1 MTKRYPTLFDIVSKI
16 EHTNA
21 TVSEL
26 RVPIFSPL
34 IKVSHNS
41 IIATNFRKNRNIRTV
56 STSWGE
62 STTRGRV
69 LLGQLHRDLLDCI
82 YLNATRYDKTEH
94 GSMRIY
100 FCQRQVLISYFGTE
114 ASGKN
119 NHKWL
124 RIKLEE
130 IRDTAIAFKNTQ
142 GDSFDFNIIK
152 HLDFHAK
159 RGMFCIEL
167 DERYVQFYAQDLSVN
182 YQKLL
187 PSILSIKNSVIKT
200 IVRFLLSHSNI
211 KISLEK
217 TLLTI
222 GYPFDDISKVNQRVL
237 KKELLEYKELLKK
250 EFTII
255 YDDDFKMFEYV
266 QHSDIAFISSQPNTK
281 ELPTKTMKIE
291 ELSINSLIG
300 RSITRAF
307 FEVGV
312 PITAKICQITDEQY
326 KYRLKL
332 LFPDGTIKEVD
343 TLFSSLEEIEKISSP
358 L

>member
-34 IKVSHNS
+34 EKVSHNS
-41 IIATNFRKNRNIRTV
+41 IIATNFRKNRGIRSV

-69 LLGQLHRDLLDCI
+69 LLGQQHRDLLDCI

-94 GSMRIY
+94 GSMKIY
-100 FCQRQVLISYFGTE
+100 FCQRQVLIAYFGAE

-119 NHKWL
+119 NHAWL
-124 RIKLEE
+124 RTKLEE
-130 IRDTAIAFKNTQ
+130 IRDTAIAFKNLQ

-159 RGMFCIEL
+159 RGMFCVEL

-187 PSILSIKNSVIKT
+187 PNILGIKNSVIKT

-211 KISLEK
+211 KIGLDK
-217 TLLTI
+217 TLATI
-222 GYPFDDISKVNQRVL
+222 
-237 KKELLEYKELLKK
+237 
-250 EFTII
+250 
-255 YDDDFKMFEYV
+255 
-266 QHSDIAFISSQPNTK
+266 
-281 ELPTKTMKIE
+281 
-291 ELSINSLIG
+291 
-300 RSITRAF
+300 
-307 FEVGV
+307 
-312 PITAKICQITDEQY
+312 
-326 KYRLKL
+326 
-332 LFPDGTIKEVD
+332 
-343 TLFSSLEEIEKISSP
+343 
-358 L
+358 